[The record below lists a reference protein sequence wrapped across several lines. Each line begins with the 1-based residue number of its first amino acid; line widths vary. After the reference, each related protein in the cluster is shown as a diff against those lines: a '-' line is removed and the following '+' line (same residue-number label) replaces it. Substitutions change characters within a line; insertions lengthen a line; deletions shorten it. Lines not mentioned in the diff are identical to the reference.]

1 MVLYAI
7 IQDWDRKIKIGF
19 VEVEEKEKTYRV
31 INTTMDIYM
40 RIIKK
45 DIIDRYLDRKVF
57 SLDREKAK
65 EVYKNGLERSLKEET
80 ERHFRTKNQILD
92 QLKIFDK
99 DF

>member
-1 MVLYAI
+1 MILYAI
-7 IQDWDRKIKIGF
+7 IQDYDNKIKVGF

-31 INTTMDIYM
+31 INTKMDIYM
-40 RIIKK
+40 RIIRK
-45 DIIDRYLDRKVF
+45 DSIDKYLDKKVF

-80 ERHFRTKNQILD
+80 ERHFRIKNKILD
-92 QLKIFDK
+92 QLKIFDN